1 MNGVSVAMDETTR
14 EVSERQVMPAG
25 GLRERIEQSRPI
37 TAYGEGTPFE
47 RGMRTETM
55 SDPATTGAGPSIA
68 AMIERYDN
76 LPLGG
81 ATEATARFA

>member
-37 TAYGEGTPFE
+37 TAYSEGTPFE
-47 RGMRTETM
+47 RGTQ
-55 SDPATTGAGPSIA
+55 ATTPS
-68 AMIERYDN
+68 N
-76 LPLGG
+76 P
-81 ATEATARFA
+81 ATARPRLDCRHDRALRQLAA